1 MILAQTCPYLSF
13 TSTCLQEETILVHLL
28 GHLIRSLPEVL
39 GKYIHLRRVSTNPL
53 HHLSHALQHS
63 FPGTDQHCTLHCSEP
78 CFPLSKCRSR
88 WSYLPRVTPSDPAF
102 QRAPCLPCWEQGRRQ
117 ELEPRGKAFAIIQ
130 ETENGG
136 WSRLWRLGVDADG
149 RVHQSS

>member
-63 FPGTDQHCTLHCSEP
+63 FPGTDQHCALHCSEP
-78 CFPLSKCRSR
+78 CFPLSKHRSR
-88 WSYLPRVTPSDPAF
+88 WSYLPRVTPSDLGF
-102 QRAPCLPCWEQGRRQ
+102 QRAPCLLLGTGQ
-117 ELEPRGKAFAIIQ
+117 EARVRTEREGFCHHPGDREWWLVQAV
-130 ETENGG
+130 ETG
-136 WSRLWRLGVDADG
+136 SRC
-149 RVHQSS
+149 